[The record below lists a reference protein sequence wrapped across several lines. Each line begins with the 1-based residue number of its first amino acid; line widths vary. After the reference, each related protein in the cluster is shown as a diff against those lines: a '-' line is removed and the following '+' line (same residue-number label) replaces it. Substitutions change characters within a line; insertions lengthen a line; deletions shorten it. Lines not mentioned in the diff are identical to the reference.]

1 MCYDWQLGLV
11 VQTQTSVCDRVIS
24 DTVVDAGEQR
34 GRIFVTNHRIQ
45 WIRDCHLTDAQYQQ
59 NIHTLQTTQ
68 IILHLQTLKALSKAN
83 GAAHKA
89 MI

>member
-1 MCYDWQLGLV
+1 MCYDRQLGLV
-11 VQTQTSVCDRVIS
+11 VQTLTAECDRVIS

-59 NIHTLQTTQ
+59 NIHTFQ
-68 IILHLQTLKALSKAN
+68 IILHLHTLKALSKAN